1 LATTGENIGRVSE
14 DPPET
19 PPRRPRL
26 LDGLRTV
33 GRGSKRNATAAR
45 PKPER
50 CEKPVGGRNGS
61 RRHFYTSAEV
71 GRALALAA
79 LLLLP
84 SVAARAEPRLYAID
98 PARSQLRFYA
108 VSRFMDA
115 DGGFR
120 RFGGELRLEDGRLET
135 AAGRVTVEV
144 ASIDTAN
151 GTRDNHLRS
160 EDFFDAR
167 RHPEAT
173 LVVAGVRREG
183 ERVLVAGEL
192 TIRGVSRAVTV
203 PVTAALIGGVIRVTG
218 ELVVNRREF
227 GIAYQ
232 SRLNPIK
239 DDVKVR
245 FDLTLAPK

>member
-1 LATTGENIGRVSE
+1 LATRHE
-14 DPPET
+14 
-19 PPRRPRL
+19 
-26 LDGLRTV
+26 V
-33 GRGSKRNATAAR
+33 GRG
-45 PKPER
+45 
-50 CEKPVGGRNGS
+50 
-61 RRHFYTSAEV
+61 
-71 GRALALAA
+71 LALAA
-79 LLLLP
+79 LLLLT

-120 RFGGELRLEDGRLET
+120 RFAGEVRLEDGRPET
-135 AAGRVTVEV
+135 ATGRVTVEV

-167 RHPEAT
+167 RFPEAT
-173 LVVAGVRREG
+173 LVVGGARREG
-183 ERVLVAGEL
+183 ERVLVTGEL
-192 TIRGVSRAVTV
+192 AIRGVSRPVTV
-203 PVTAALIGGVIRVTG
+203 PVTVAVAGGVIRVTG
-218 ELVVNRREF
+218 DLVVNRREF

-245 FDLTLAPK
+245 FDLTLVPE